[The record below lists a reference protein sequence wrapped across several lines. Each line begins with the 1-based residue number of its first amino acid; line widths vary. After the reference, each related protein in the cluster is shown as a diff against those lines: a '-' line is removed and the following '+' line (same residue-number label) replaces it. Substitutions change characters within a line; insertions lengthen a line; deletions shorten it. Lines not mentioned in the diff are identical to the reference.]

1 MALIIV
7 DAMMP
12 CKFGKWHC
20 RALAS
25 VKPNQR
31 HAKHVTPKL
40 DGVSLQNAKS
50 RDVRA
55 SKSSRLHPQREHNN
69 LYPSLARNIAQQLLG
84 APYEWTTVPHR
95 RGPPKV
101 ALEVQKKRSLG
112 VGISYMGYLHIMIQ
126 PACYLAFLQKANL
139 TCSCLMISTFWSPYL
154 SICTYTYTYTHVYIY
169 NDIYI
174 YIMYNDVTLC
184 F

>member
-12 CKFGKWHC
+12 CKVGNWHC

-55 SKSSRLHPQREHNN
+55 SKSSRLHPRKHNN

-84 APYEWTTVPHR
+84 VPYEWTAVPHR

-112 VGISYMGYLHIMIQ
+112 VGISYIG
-126 PACYLAFLQKANL
+126 
-139 TCSCLMISTFWSPYL
+139 ISEHHDTTRMLSGFFAKGKPYL
-154 SICTYTYTYTHVYIY
+154 FMFDDFHLLITLSIYIYIHTHVYIY
-169 NDIYI
+169 N
-174 YIMYNDVTLC
+174 M
-184 F
+184 